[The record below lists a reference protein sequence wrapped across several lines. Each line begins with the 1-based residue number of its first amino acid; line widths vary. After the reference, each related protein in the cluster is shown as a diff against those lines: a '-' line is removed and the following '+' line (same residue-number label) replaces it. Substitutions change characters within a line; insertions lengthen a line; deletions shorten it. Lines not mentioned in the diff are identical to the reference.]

1 MEYIKG
7 IETDASIEE
16 GYEIEPTCI
25 RANVS
30 ADKMLQIIYHFLEM
44 NGEEN
49 YDFAL
54 NVSLEHYHLS
64 GMYKAMLQAMF
75 EHMEE
80 VLVNDGMST
89 FSITAANGDILTK
102 DVYNEMHVT
111 SSKIVKRYK
120 KIFEK
125 EQIKRNNDLIFLKDQ
140 NLPITSKRYVMEDGT
155 DIYAVV
161 GALKMLG
168 MK

>member
-7 IETDASIEE
+7 IETDAIIKE

-30 ADKMLQIIYHFLEM
+30 ANKMLSVIQHFLEM

-54 NVSLEHYHLS
+54 HVSLEHYHLS
-64 GMYKAMLQAMF
+64 GMYKAMLLAMF
-75 EHMEE
+75 EHMED

-89 FSITAANGDILTK
+89 FAITAANGDVLTK
-102 DVYNEMHVT
+102 DLYNEMHVT

-125 EQIKRNNDLIFLKDQ
+125 ENMKRHDDLEFLKDQ
-140 NLPITSKRYVMEDGT
+140 ELEVKTKRYVMDDGT

>member
-1 MEYIKG
+1 
-7 IETDASIEE
+7 
-16 GYEIEPTCI
+16 
-25 RANVS
+25 
-30 ADKMLQIIYHFLEM
+30 MLSVIQHFLEM

-89 FSITAANGDILTK
+89 FSITGYIDKGCL
-102 DVYNEMHVT
+102 
-111 SSKIVKRYK
+111 
-120 KIFEK
+120 
-125 EQIKRNNDLIFLKDQ
+125 
-140 NLPITSKRYVMEDGT
+140 
-155 DIYAVV
+155 
-161 GALKMLG
+161 
-168 MK
+168 